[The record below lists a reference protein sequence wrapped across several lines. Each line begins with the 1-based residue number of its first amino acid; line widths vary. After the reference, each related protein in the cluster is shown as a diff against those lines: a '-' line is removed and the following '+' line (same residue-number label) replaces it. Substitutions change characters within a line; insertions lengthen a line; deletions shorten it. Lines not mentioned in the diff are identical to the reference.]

1 MDYDMNS
8 AFNAGT
14 SISQNAITTNPYDME
29 SAFALSPRNEYLQ
42 RVDTTQEKLKDVGF
56 LPKAL
61 NFLMSSSPLNRM
73 QATSEYLGAL
83 ESGEIT
89 EFRPRDVKGGET
101 VDEWKEAT
109 KEDRAAHEAEFDL
122 WRLERFE
129 RESSKGVFHQIEG
142 PMMLGVGHLALTAP
156 KMAAA
161 ILGGFTIKDML
172 LPTGRELMDEHF
184 PDTNPN
190 VVDFIEVVEMGV
202 FGAAFG
208 AVGAGKVRPVKYWK
222 NAKAVRMEA
231 KQVRAVLEN
240 PKTTTAQKAKL
251 LDDLHITYEQAQMA
265 VNKNVPVM
273 VEAEKVAQA
282 SKDPKFKEK
291 MGIEEKVVKAPEK
304 PQKKTTLSK
313 VKKEE
318 ISSRYQ
324 EDIQR
329 IEKAGMFDKKTAIT
343 ESQMIDFERTGQL
356 SHETPIKNIKSILE
370 KGIEDPFGV
379 LSHTSKAEFV
389 TKDAAIVH
397 ITVPKESRGAVRLG
411 MRADEIAVS
420 QKIPVEWIDKIVD
433 AKTGKA
439 LYSKAVGSELRPE
452 GVKGTGDLKT
462 RKVSQSIEEQA
473 IEKGLV
479 EDLGELPS
487 YRQRNMKDVANRA
500 NEIIKKD
507 PALAEKIAFGEAKE
521 INDVRAQEMFTALRA
536 KAIAEGDVTQIHKLA
551 TNEKAT
557 AMTTELGQRVKALDS
572 GEKGT
577 DPVKII
583 QDVAKTRKEA
593 TESKIG
599 QRKVKKQVKELKAE
613 VKKTQPKAKDWEG
626 FIRSL
631 EC

>member
-282 SKDPKFKEK
+282 SRDPKFKEK
-291 MGIEEKVVKAPEK
+291 MGIEEKVVKAP
-304 PQKKTTLSK
+304 
-313 VKKEE
+313 
-318 ISSRYQ
+318 
-324 EDIQR
+324 DIQR

-439 LYSKAVGSELRPE
+439 LYS
-452 GVKGTGDLKT
+452 DWW
-462 RKVSQSIEEQA
+462 
-473 IEKGLV
+473 
-479 EDLGELPS
+479 
-487 YRQRNMKDVANRA
+487 
-500 NEIIKKD
+500 
-507 PALAEKIAFGEAKE
+507 KI
-521 INDVRAQEMFTALRA
+521 
-536 KAIAEGDVTQIHKLA
+536 
-551 TNEKAT
+551 
-557 AMTTELGQRVKALDS
+557 
-572 GEKGT
+572 
-577 DPVKII
+577 
-583 QDVAKTRKEA
+583 
-593 TESKIG
+593 
-599 QRKVKKQVKELKAE
+599 
-613 VKKTQPKAKDWEG
+613 
-626 FIRSL
+626 
-631 EC
+631 